1 VGLHEQEQ
9 EFVPAV
15 ESVGYRFRHGV
26 GLVPEWADLR
36 LRSDREAAMTDPD
49 VWKITVVLRATD
61 AEQEQATEAIAR
73 ALCPDQ
79 FHAGPCPTPWAMITS
94 RVSDC
99 DDQDEAENL
108 RALIDDV

>member
-1 VGLHEQEQ
+1 
-9 EFVPAV
+9 
-15 ESVGYRFRHGV
+15 
-26 GLVPEWADLR
+26 
-36 LRSDREAAMTDPD
+36 MTDPD